1 MNGIFMLS
9 FLFTLTCSLIIDR
22 RMLMKEK
29 NGVKMT
35 YGLITFVI
43 LGLFISKH
51 FHWNIPMPSRFF
63 IHTVS
68 PWLVRFLGI
77 K

>member
-9 FLFTLTCSLIIDR
+9 FLFTLVCSLIIDR
-22 RMLMKEK
+22 RMLKQEK
-29 NGVKMT
+29 KGVKIT
-35 YGLITFVI
+35 YGLITFLI
-43 LGLFISKH
+43 IGLFISKYL
-51 FHWNIPMPSRFF
+51 HWNIPMPSRFF

-68 PWLVRFLGI
+68 PWLVRILGI

>member
-9 FLFTLTCSLIIDR
+9 FLFTLAVSLIIDR
-22 RMLMKEK
+22 RMLKQEK

-35 YGLITFVI
+35 YGLITFLIV
-43 LGLFISKH
+43 GLFISKH
-51 FHWNIPMPSRFF
+51 LHWSIPMPSRFF

-68 PWLVRFLGI
+68 PWLVRVLGI